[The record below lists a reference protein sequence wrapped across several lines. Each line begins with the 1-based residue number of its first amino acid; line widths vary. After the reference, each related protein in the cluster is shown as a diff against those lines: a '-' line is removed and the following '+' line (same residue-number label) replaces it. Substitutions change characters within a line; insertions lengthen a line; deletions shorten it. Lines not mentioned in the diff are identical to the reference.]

1 MNRKYEYEVLS
12 DNAIEMIFNG
22 KITQKNAF
30 DVNVDFLEKIPN
42 FISHNRT
49 EDSSWQKA
57 SASLDA
63 SAKIYGFRVDA
74 VHTDTFRFLNG
85 LSRNDI
91 KQEEKIEETK
101 EVDKKEE
108 GSVNVMMC
116 HLEDEGKLQIK
127 KSELDY
133 NVDPLFRNLAKKFT
147 GDNTKEMLMTV
158 LPVNNN
164 LDILLEG
171 EEKKENVDIEINEI
185 LSNQNQ
191 EDIEFEKV
199 VNEVKESGKDN
210 NEFWEFL
217 HGIDE
222 YKVESQKENENEE
235 DKMFDDW
242 EKFKDFINKVDSDE
256 KQNDSQKMEK
266 LNKNF
271 EDSEKNEK
279 NVEILNNNIENTEIY
294 NELEIINLE
303 NEVNSI
309 ETSQIS
315 FNENKENINHNNNNI
330 IEPPLITDENIDNN
344 KENNEKEQKAFLSG
358 IDPSMLS
365 LMGKGESIPL
375 FLNKKTFHPF
385 ILSKQSCKSKK
396 VNNKQENLFFFREID
411 TIKKDKIFHLTRPK
425 RKSIKPQVKPI
436 TKYNRYNLTQYH
448 NVFNIKE
455 QLLKPFISNDVRI
468 NQSENNFEDKE
479 EDNYIQDQTINSNDF
494 EYQKEIQNKTQID
507 KEYEETF
514 GKLYKPLDIRYLKS
528 KLYSVLMELTKNTN
542 EVRFKVLF
550 NEVKKTIDDNMKLSL
565 TTQICL
571 VTLLHICN
579 EKNYYVIEEK
589 CDENNNKELFII
601 AIREGEK

>member
-185 LSNQNQ
+185 LSN
-191 EDIEFEKV
+191 
-199 VNEVKESGKDN
+199 
-210 NEFWEFL
+210 
-217 HGIDE
+217 
-222 YKVESQKENENEE
+222 
-235 DKMFDDW
+235 
-242 EKFKDFINKVDSDE
+242 
-256 KQNDSQKMEK
+256 
-266 LNKNF
+266 
-271 EDSEKNEK
+271 
-279 NVEILNNNIENTEIY
+279 
-294 NELEIINLE
+294 
-303 NEVNSI
+303 
-309 ETSQIS
+309 
-315 FNENKENINHNNNNI
+315 
-330 IEPPLITDENIDNN
+330 
-344 KENNEKEQKAFLSG
+344 
-358 IDPSMLS
+358 
-365 LMGKGESIPL
+365 
-375 FLNKKTFHPF
+375 
-385 ILSKQSCKSKK
+385 
-396 VNNKQENLFFFREID
+396 
-411 TIKKDKIFHLTRPK
+411 
-425 RKSIKPQVKPI
+425 
-436 TKYNRYNLTQYH
+436 
-448 NVFNIKE
+448 
-455 QLLKPFISNDVRI
+455 
-468 NQSENNFEDKE
+468 
-479 EDNYIQDQTINSNDF
+479 
-494 EYQKEIQNKTQID
+494 
-507 KEYEETF
+507 
-514 GKLYKPLDIRYLKS
+514 
-528 KLYSVLMELTKNTN
+528 
-542 EVRFKVLF
+542 
-550 NEVKKTIDDNMKLSL
+550 
-565 TTQICL
+565 
-571 VTLLHICN
+571 
-579 EKNYYVIEEK
+579 
-589 CDENNNKELFII
+589 
-601 AIREGEK
+601 